1 MFLRKIYI
9 ALVTI
14 QVIGVSK
21 DKECFDPASRR
32 KELEHQVLNNT
43 VKYEN
48 PDFKYVEKKLNPKEI
63 FWNQYEDDISEMDV
77 MISTLSY
84 AARRAKNCCRRF
96 IHCR

>member
-1 MFLRKIYI
+1 MQKIYI

-21 DKECFDPASRR
+21 DKKCFDPASRS

-43 VKYEN
+43 VKCEN
-48 PDFKYVEKKLNPKEI
+48 PDFKYVEKKLNPNEI

-77 MISTLSY
+77 MNTTLSS
-84 AARRAKNCCRRF
+84 ATRRAENCCRRF